1 MEDSIVLIKLVLDS
15 ISNNNIEE
23 LTSLI
28 QRMPL
33 EKLDQSHSDNL
44 LQILLS
50 QATLLNRGEAAK
62 VIMNRFIETNANE
75 ENLPLFTYMFTNLS
89 FSDDILKFLAP
100 LYPEI
105 TFSEHMTN
113 IIAFD
118 EDPIIP
124 RACNR
129 LILIYG
135 EQSNY
140 TYKLLY
146 DVAEENE
153 NNQMMDY
160 LSFKIQETADYA
172 PVPEWIKNFVV
183 WLEPTPEGTI
193 EEPPGKIVAIARD
206 REAPPSSETIPY
218 DDEIILPE
226 PEPVSFDLPS
236 TEEAVNLLTDGLEFL
251 GISTE
256 DIEEAKQVLR
266 TQLTIAT
273 AEEKYLILRP
283 IMENQARKDLSSD
296 ALLFRILG
304 PANPPLDADLTTDD
318 PKLKYGGCRMFTC
331 NHIDQVDPED
341 DTIDEDADWFTG
353 NCDYCNL
360 KIANYCHAIR
370 RPLSHGHFTGCY
382 CSFDCLKNDFNETA
396 PNIAETAMID
406 RIQGQLNEYGIQN
419 RLSR

>member
-89 FSDDILKFLAP
+89 FSDDILKFLIP

-251 GISTE
+251 GISIE
-256 DIEEAKQVLR
+256 DIE
-266 TQLTIAT
+266 
-273 AEEKYLILRP
+273 
-283 IMENQARKDLSSD
+283 
-296 ALLFRILG
+296 
-304 PANPPLDADLTTDD
+304 
-318 PKLKYGGCRMFTC
+318 
-331 NHIDQVDPED
+331 
-341 DTIDEDADWFTG
+341 
-353 NCDYCNL
+353 
-360 KIANYCHAIR
+360 
-370 RPLSHGHFTGCY
+370 
-382 CSFDCLKNDFNETA
+382 
-396 PNIAETAMID
+396 
-406 RIQGQLNEYGIQN
+406 
-419 RLSR
+419 